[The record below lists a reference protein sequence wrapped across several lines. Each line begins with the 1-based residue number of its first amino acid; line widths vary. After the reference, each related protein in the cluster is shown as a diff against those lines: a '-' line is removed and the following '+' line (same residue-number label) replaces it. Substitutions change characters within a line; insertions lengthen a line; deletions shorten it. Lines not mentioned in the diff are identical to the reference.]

1 MHLHLLLHLLLHL
14 HLVYQIDERV
24 DPGKAL
30 ADDPKDENDEGMED
44 VEEDNLA
51 EEEDPDQSLKVESP
65 NT

>member
-1 MHLHLLLHLLLHL
+1 M
-14 HLVYQIDERV
+14 YQIDERV

-44 VEEDNLA
+44 VEEDDLA